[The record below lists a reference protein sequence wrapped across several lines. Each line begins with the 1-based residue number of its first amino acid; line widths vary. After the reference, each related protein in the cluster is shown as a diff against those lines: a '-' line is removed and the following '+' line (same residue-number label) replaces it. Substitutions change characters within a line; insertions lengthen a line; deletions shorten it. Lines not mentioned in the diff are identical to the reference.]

1 MQPSSV
7 FTRLSQSNAHL
18 IACRDL
24 GEGVALAQWQNSRDR
39 VRYENTRHH
48 VLSLYTQDGTQ
59 SRRTDRH
66 SGTGFPGALTLMPQ
80 GASSDWQIDGNFAF
94 QHLYI
99 PDAILRAFAAE
110 TLDVAPGAVD
120 LPEVTFAD
128 DPALRQAF
136 SALAQATAPLA
147 IRAALTTVL
156 HHLLT
161 GPGWQGLRPARTAG
175 GLRPA
180 SLRRLRAHVAAHLD
194 QPLRLADLAAVAG
207 LSEFHFHRAFR
218 ATTGLTPQAF
228 LDRAR
233 IARAEALIIAGT
245 PLAEVAAACGFAHHS
260 HLTRA
265 FRKARGLTPSA
276 WRAALA

>member
-1 MQPSSV
+1 MQPPSV
-7 FTRLSQSNAHL
+7 FTRLSQSNARL

-24 GEGVALAQWQNSRDR
+24 GEGVALARWQNSRDR

-48 VLSLYTQDGTQ
+48 VLSLYTHDGTQ
-59 SRRTDRH
+59 SRRTDRQ
-66 SGTGFPGALTLMPQ
+66 SGAGFPGAITLMPQ
-80 GASSDWQIDGNFAF
+80 GASSDWQIDGTFAF
-94 QHLYI
+94 LHLYI

-110 TLDVAPGAVD
+110 TLDAAPAAVD
-120 LPEVTFAD
+120 LPEITFAQ
-128 DPALRQAF
+128 DPALLGALP
-136 SALAQATAPLA
+136 ALAEATAPLTA
-147 IRAALTTVL
+147 RAALNEVL
-156 HHLLT
+156 HRLLAA
-161 GPGWQGLRPARTAG
+161 PGWQGLRPARASG
-175 GLRPA
+175 GLPPA
-180 SLRRLRAHVAAHLD
+180 TLRRLRDHVDAHLD

-233 IARAEALIIAGT
+233 IARAEALITAAT

-260 HLTRA
+260 HLTRT
-265 FRKARGLTPSA
+265 FRKARGVTPSA